1 VIGECSKSPYLSV
14 CVCVCVCVCE
24 LIHTDKFVVDVEI
37 ELQTVLLESLAE
49 GSTPQFLLHVHMGV

>member
-1 VIGECSKSPYLSV
+1 MLQVSIFK

>member
-1 VIGECSKSPYLSV
+1 MIGECSKSPYLS
-14 CVCVCVCVCE
+14 VCVCVCE